1 MSSPFQLRF
10 ISALFGAFLLV
21 SCTPA
26 EEPVIV
32 AEPEAAV
39 EIPFKKLQGKWAD
52 TSTENEFYE
61 VWETGDEEMIGTGV
75 VMSKGDTVFIE
86 HLGIV
91 LKDSAWHY
99 SARIDGHNN
108 NELVYFKN
116 VVSEDDHWLFEN
128 LNHDFPQQIRYR
140 FRGADSLLI
149 TISGPPAD
157 SARVENFKMKKIQ

>member
-1 MSSPFQLRF
+1 MTSPLHLKI
-10 ISALFGAFLLV
+10 ISALIGVILFV
-21 SCTPA
+21 SCAPA
-26 EEPVIV
+26 EEPEVV
-32 AEPEAAV
+32 AEPEVAM
-39 EIPFKKLQGKWAD
+39 EIPFTKLQGKWAD

-91 LKDSAWHY
+91 LKDSVWHY
-99 SARIDGHNN
+99 SAKIDGQNN
-108 NELVYFKN
+108 DQPIYFQN
-116 VVSEDDHWLFEN
+116 VVADNDHWLFEN

-157 SARVENFKMKKIQ
+157 SARVENFRMKKIQ